1 MSLRALGVNG
11 ADGDVKLLELPEPPQ
26 PGPGQVLI
34 GVVAAGMG
42 PWDRLLYTGG
52 WDVGL
57 RFPAALGVEGSGS
70 VLAVGADVTGFQV
83 GDRVLA
89 HEAPLPAGSG
99 FWSEQVLVGA
109 ASVAHRPPGLD
120 VVSAAALPIAGLT
133 ARQAIDE
140 LKLDRGSRLLI
151 TGGAGA
157 TGAAAVQL
165 AAAAGVSVTAT
176 ASAHHRDRL
185 TRLGARQV
193 VDYHQ
198 PDWPAGVEGS
208 FDAALIAARGTGA
221 AAIASV
227 RDGGRLLT
235 LTGDAPGSERGIQ
248 TGDIYVQPN
257 GAQLEQL
264 AELVASGQLVID
276 AEAVSPQEAVAAFEG
291 VSTSTTGGRKF
302 VVTFG

>member
-1 MSLRALGVNG
+1 MTLRALGIDR
-11 ADGDVKLLELPEPPQ
+11 ADGDITVLELPEPPQ

-57 RFPAALGVEGSGS
+57 QLPAALGMEGSGS
-70 VLAVGADVTGFQV
+70 VLRVGSEVTGFQV

-89 HEAPLPAGSG
+89 HEAPLPGGSG

-109 ASVAHRPPGLD
+109 ASVAHCPPGLD
-120 VVSAAALPIAGLT
+120 SITAAALPIAGLT

-140 LKLDRGSRLLI
+140 LKIGSGSRLLI

-157 TGAAAVQL
+157 TGAAAVQI
-165 AAAAGVSVTAT
+165 AAAAGASVTAT
-176 ASAHHRDRL
+176 ASAHHHDLL

-198 PDWPAGVEGS
+198 PDWSAAVEGS
-208 FDAALIAARGTGA
+208 FDAALIAAPQTGA
-221 AAIASV
+221 AAIALV

-235 LTGDAPGSERGIQ
+235 LTSDAPESEREIESGNF
-248 TGDIYVQPN
+248 YVEPN
-257 GAQLEQL
+257 GTQLELL
-264 AELVASGQLVID
+264 AELVAAGQLVLN
-276 AEAVSPQEAVAAFEG
+276 AEPLGLQEALAAFEG
-291 VSTSTTGGRKF
+291 VSTSSTGGRKF